1 MALIGDSLTAFLD
14 RYVQDLMLPDFSIY
28 MHTLTP
34 ALQCVE
40 ELQAIIHKLHDQ
52 VLQADGVSPK
62 LQSVEKTSCWLKDV
76 IHIFKEILLYVT
88 VGTFYSMDLALFFS
102 TSYLI
107 TTCDNLITRYTI
119 FNLFSHE
126 IHDLPYAITAFF

>member
-62 LQSVEKTSCWLKDV
+62 LQSVEKTSC
-76 IHIFKEILLYVT
+76 
-88 VGTFYSMDLALFFS
+88 
-102 TSYLI
+102 
-107 TTCDNLITRYTI
+107 
-119 FNLFSHE
+119 
-126 IHDLPYAITAFF
+126 